1 MNDRQLQAAQRWG
14 IDWDMPTEDW
24 RKAWGYPTTPLTG
37 TFLAVMAAHYGAAS
51 LLLVGLDLYAD
62 GGASPFKGCVN
73 RPAYGSAQRLAND
86 AAALAG
92 LTRKTPTEW
101 VRQ

>member
-1 MNDRQLQAAQRWG
+1 MNDRQVEAERRWG
-14 IDWDMPTEDW
+14 IDWDMPIEDW

-51 LLLVGLDLYAD
+51 LLLVGLDLYTD

-73 RPAYGSAQRLAND
+73 RPAHNSRQRLAND
-86 AAALAG
+86 AEALNG
-92 LTRKTPTEW
+92 LCRQTPTEW